1 MEEIKA
7 ERPADVELTEAVV
20 RGDSDAMAALRLK
33 ADPYSAAYTVG
44 IVSVRPKQA
53 IVADIGRDRILAEIL
68 TLEWLSEMAAPSQ
81 SEFLHYQSTN

>member
-1 MEEIKA
+1 MIRRMPSSAKLE
-7 ERPADVELTEAVV
+7 P
-20 RGDSDAMAALRLK
+20 DAN
-33 ADPYSAAYTVG
+33 PAAYTVG
-44 IVSVRPKQA
+44 IVSVTPKQA